1 MHVHVSPVEF
11 LAVAAYLVIF
21 GFLWRSLAA
30 RWADNSV
37 GQAMAFIY

>member
-11 LAVAAYLVIF
+11 LTTAAFIVIF
-21 GFLWRSLAA
+21 GFLWRSLSA
-30 RWADNSV
+30 RWADNNV

>member
-1 MHVHVSPVEF
+1 LHVYVS
-11 LAVAAYLVIF
+11 LASFAAFAAMVVLF

>member
-1 MHVHVSPVEF
+1 MHVHISPVEF
-11 LAVAAYLVIF
+11 LATAAYLVIF

-30 RWADNSV
+30 RWSDNPW

>member
-11 LAVAAYLVIF
+11 LSTAAYLVIF

-30 RWADNSV
+30 KLSDNKV